1 MVVAGYEFTVVSS
14 QSEMRALFIHKIC
27 FTSPGDFVV
36 IDTLLLRPNSIKKT
50 FGEMSKRVHTWVGT
64 CDWWCPYVRLCVC
77 VPNTNSL
84 TRALQ
89 GRKA

>member
-14 QSEMRALFIHKIC
+14 QSEMIALFIHKIY

-50 FGEMSKRVHTWVGT
+50 FGELSKRVHTWGRVIGGVPM
-64 CDWWCPYVRLCVC
+64 CVSVC
-77 VPNTNSL
+77 VFPIL
-84 TRALQ
+84 TH
-89 GRKA
+89 